1 LIDCEKN
8 KNKDINRMAIEKQ
21 NNKDLG
27 SEAKMET
34 IDWLAS
40 QVSDVEEERKL
51 NERLASRTGEL
62 EEIKAL
68 EKKIENL

>member
-1 LIDCEKN
+1 
-8 KNKDINRMAIEKQ
+8 MAIEKQ